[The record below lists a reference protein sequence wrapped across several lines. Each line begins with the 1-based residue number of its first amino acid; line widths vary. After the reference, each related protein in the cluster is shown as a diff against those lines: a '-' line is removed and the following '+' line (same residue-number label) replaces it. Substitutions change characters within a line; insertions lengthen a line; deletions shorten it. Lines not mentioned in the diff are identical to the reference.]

1 MRFIEHFYS
10 KMWQPLVSENAG
22 SLANGIFKT
31 SAINWQAPLP
41 LWQWLH
47 HTSKGAANDAG
58 RYTSRRDNLG
68 LHRLVAA
75 QFEDPGFDTFLGSTG
90 TRNVSFL
97 VGNPNP
103 RSSWL
108 PLLGSRRGWSNGDS
122 CSETWNMPPAMPGY
136 PCVWGKK
143 LLLRRSWHWFSGGE
157 VYPLKNICDL
167 GNTSKGFKRFKKDNH
182 GKQKQTHFLQK
193 ETCFFCKQ
201 NMTSEKLPSV
211 PWVFPVSPLTFWQVL
226 LIRWDNNDPA
236 KWILS
241 PRKKVE
247 TSTNP
252 SKGRF
257 EYSGHGNH
265 FHTKIVTWPLHTVP
279 VLYFIVLQPLALPCF
294 TVGNFSSSSMSS
306 SQARGAVKVMQVQRS
321 SQCWRWRWFRPWK
334 CQLKRVEVGRNSRP
348 YKDVSVTTWIL
359 RISPYLQ

>member
-31 SAINWQAPLP
+31 SAINSQAPLP

-108 PLLGSRRGWSNGDS
+108 PLLGSRRGWSNGES
-122 CSETWNMPPAMPGY
+122 CSEIWNMPPTMPGY

-157 VYPLKNICDL
+157 VVPFKEHLWFGEHIKRIQKIQK
-167 GNTSKGFKRFKKDNH
+167 GQPWKTKANTFFAKRTMFFFASK
-182 GKQKQTHFLQK
+182 TWLQK
-193 ETCFFCKQ
+193 NYHQ
-201 NMTSEKLPSV
+201 
-211 PWVFPVSPLTFWQVL
+211 
-226 LIRWDNNDPA
+226 
-236 KWILS
+236 
-241 PRKKVE
+241 
-247 TSTNP
+247 
-252 SKGRF
+252 
-257 EYSGHGNH
+257 
-265 FHTKIVTWPLHTVP
+265 
-279 VLYFIVLQPLALPCF
+279 
-294 TVGNFSSSSMSS
+294 
-306 SQARGAVKVMQVQRS
+306 
-321 SQCWRWRWFRPWK
+321 
-334 CQLKRVEVGRNSRP
+334 
-348 YKDVSVTTWIL
+348 
-359 RISPYLQ
+359 YLQFSQSLLSLFDRYC